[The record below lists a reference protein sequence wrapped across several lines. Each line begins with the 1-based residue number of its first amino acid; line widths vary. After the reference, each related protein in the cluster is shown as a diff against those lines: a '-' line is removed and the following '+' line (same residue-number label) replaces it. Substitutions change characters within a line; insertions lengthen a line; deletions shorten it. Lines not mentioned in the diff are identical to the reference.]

1 LDDIPELI
9 DFRKN
14 SGKCSETKKDP
25 HQNIQPT
32 SVTELNEQTED
43 TQKTND
49 HT

>member
-1 LDDIPELI
+1 MIFL
-9 DFRKN
+9 N
-14 SGKCSETKKDP
+14 SSILEKTVENVLRQKKDP